1 MSSETW
7 ILLLSTLSVAFIHT
21 AAGPDHYLP
30 FIVLSKARN
39 WSFAKTLRWTMI
51 CGLGHIGSSVLLA
64 LGVAALGWSLSS
76 LQWLE
81 GVRGSLAGW
90 ALLVFGML
98 YAAWGLYRLFSNRAH
113 KHFDMQENGDLYVF
127 EHQHGA
133 SPTTTQKFKV
143 TPWVMFIIFLLGPC
157 EPMIPLL
164 YFPALKNNGMLMV
177 TLIVLYTIVTL
188 FTMLLMVT
196 IGYKGYRFFKLE
208 KAEKY
213 MHLVAGFTILLCG
226 AGMLFF
232 GW

>member
-30 FIVLSKARN
+30 FIVLSKSRN

-76 LQWLE
+76 LQWLQ
-81 GVRGSLAGW
+81 GLRGSLAGW
-90 ALLVFGML
+90 ALLVFGIV
-98 YAAWGLYRLFSNRAH
+98 YASWGGYCLFSNKVH
-113 KHFDMQENGDLYVF
+113 KHFDVQENGELYVF

-133 SPTTTQKFKV
+133 SLVPTQKFKV
-143 TPWVMFIIFLLGPC
+143 TPWVMFVVFLLGPC

-164 YFPALKNNGMLMV
+164 YFPAVKNNGMLMV
-177 TLIVLYTIVTL
+177 SVIALYTIVTL
-188 FTMLLMVT
+188 IAMLLMVT
-196 IGYKGYRFFKLE
+196 IGYKGYAFLKLE
-208 KAEKY
+208 KVERY
-213 MHLVAGFTILLCG
+213 MHVVAGFTILLCG

>member
-7 ILLLSTLSVAFIHT
+7 ILLLSTLSVAFLHT

-30 FIVLSKARN
+30 FIVLSKSRN

-81 GVRGSLAGW
+81 GVRGSIAGW
-90 ALLVFGML
+90 ALLVFGIL
-98 YAAWGLYRLFSNRAH
+98 YAGWGFYRLFSNSAH
-113 KHFDMQENGDLYVF
+113 KHFDMQENGELYVF
-127 EHQHGA
+127 EHQHGTSALA
-133 SPTTTQKFKV
+133 SQKFKV
-143 TPWVMFIIFLLGPC
+143 TPWVMFVIFLLGPC

-164 YFPALKNNGMLMV
+164 YFPAVKNNGMLMFS
-177 TLIVLYTIVTL
+177 LIVLYTIVTL
-188 FTMLLMVT
+188 FTMLIMVS
-196 IGYKGYRFFKLE
+196 IGYKGYRFFRLE

-213 MHLVAGFTILLCG
+213 MHLVAGFTIMLCG